1 MRMLPSQGF
10 DDKLENELDSEDGDY
25 DDESDE
31 MALDRWTL
39 PCQIFIS
46 KLICGDLCHWL
57 NIVIGQVD
65 ATGGRTCEGKGDST
79 YH

>member
-46 KLICGDLCHWL
+46 KLIFGDLCH
-57 NIVIGQVD
+57 
-65 ATGGRTCEGKGDST
+65 
-79 YH
+79 